1 MINKM
6 FKEGRV
12 FVVAMFVFLG
22 LFPLI
27 LFKMLAF
34 PKASEELM
42 EGVHRNLEGFLN
54 KQKDMLVILWDERKS
69 HARAISD
76 TIQSEFLIR
85 GDEDFVSLASGRN
98 EHEYLR
104 LKTQLECSKADYGY
118 KGIFICD
125 AAGTI
130 HLTTESEKSLIGVNI
145 MKEKSFRNVH
155 ETLYDGKTYISDV
168 IHYSVNTAADGGKA
182 EDSPS
187 LFISYPIKGGNHDVI
202 GAVLLWMDASMLN
215 NGMKNVAWGKTG
227 EAYLVNK
234 DGIMITQS
242 RFSDQIK
249 NTDDICRTCHKVA
262 DPTTTILTKGV
273 KRCITGKTTG
283 YDLKGYRDYDGLKV
297 VGAWTWLKDLNMG
310 LIVEMDTDEAL
321 GVVDNINSLMRPLM
335 VAMIIPAF
343 VLAMLICRKLSTGY
357 VLKGMPLPMKTSL
370 GVTSIIMVGFVIA
383 IMDGYKLRKE
393 QGYLREQKYK
403 VQNPLS
409 VFGSIVTQRDE
420 DFIKDNISKFKGVL
434 PTFKSENTFPGTE
447 ESEIIK
453 SDDNQTPEKSE
464 SITNWEVKP

>member
-1 MINKM
+1 
-6 FKEGRV
+6 
-12 FVVAMFVFLG
+12 
-22 LFPLI
+22 
-27 LFKMLAF
+27 
-34 PKASEELM
+34 
-42 EGVHRNLEGFLN
+42 
-54 KQKDMLVILWDERKS
+54 
-69 HARAISD
+69 
-76 TIQSEFLIR
+76 
-85 GDEDFVSLASGRN
+85 
-98 EHEYLR
+98 
-104 LKTQLECSKADYGY
+104 
-118 KGIFICD
+118 
-125 AAGTI
+125 
-130 HLTTESEKSLIGVNI
+130 
-145 MKEKSFRNVH
+145 
-155 ETLYDGKTYISDV
+155 
-168 IHYSVNTAADGGKA
+168 
-182 EDSPS
+182 
-187 LFISYPIKGGNHDVI
+187 
-202 GAVLLWMDASMLN
+202 
-215 NGMKNVAWGKTG
+215 
-227 EAYLVNK
+227 
-234 DGIMITQS
+234 
-242 RFSDQIK
+242 
-249 NTDDICRTCHKVA
+249 
-262 DPTTTILTKGV
+262 
-273 KRCITGKTTG
+273 
-283 YDLKGYRDYDGLKV
+283 
-297 VGAWTWLKDLNMG
+297 
-310 LIVEMDTDEAL
+310 MDTDEAL